1 MTFIVKTCDLYRFSN
16 SRTWHSPQNK
26 CRFWVSSKKLGR
38 RWCKSCLLLCVQSKT
53 IEISNIRIFSWHN
66 LFNIKWFDFKCSHDD
81 LLFILDMY
89 GTIKDWLLLFSHL
102 SCWQLFVQSLPFFP
116 LSQQKVTVDIAT
128 EPLTVRTST
137 SIFFKWRRILV
148 HILVKLL
155 QVIVNGPGRL
165 VRWNLY
171 VTYNVSNP
179 QVPIRMQIWQKVQNQ
194 ESTFKLLYET
204 RYVLTSRDNGNVTVA
219 DN

>member
-1 MTFIVKTCDLYRFSN
+1 MLTWWPLIYPRHVRDHKGLIIVIC
-16 SRTWHSPQNK
+16 P
-26 CRFWVSSKKLGR
+26 
-38 RWCKSCLLLCVQSKT
+38 
-53 IEISNIRIFSWHN
+53 
-66 LFNIKWFDFKCSHDD
+66 
-81 LLFILDMY
+81 DMSY
-89 GTIKDWLLLFSHL
+89 
-102 SCWQLFVQSLPFFP
+102 WQLFVQSLPFVSSVPTKSYCWYGHWTCYSPNFNP
-116 LSQQKVTVDIAT
+116 N
-128 EPLTVRTST
+128 
-137 SIFFKWRRILV
+137 FFNWRRIIV

>member
-1 MTFIVKTCDLYRFSN
+1 M
-16 SRTWHSPQNK
+16 
-26 CRFWVSSKKLGR
+26 
-38 RWCKSCLLLCVQSKT
+38 
-53 IEISNIRIFSWHN
+53 
-66 LFNIKWFDFKCSHDD
+66 
-81 LLFILDMY
+81 
-89 GTIKDWLLLFSHL
+89 
-102 SCWQLFVQSLPFFP
+102 
-116 LSQQKVTVDIAT
+116 AT
-128 EPLTVRTST
+128 EPVTVRTST
-137 SIFFKWRRILV
+137 PIFFFWHRIIV

-155 QVIVNGPGRL
+155 QVIVNGPGQL

-171 VTYNVSNP
+171 VTYNFSNP